1 MKHKVLVAFNQKAL
15 AKAVKDLQ
23 DYKMYLRL
31 KRIEFVNALAQI
43 GYDTAES
50 NVNGFNGITFEIRDT
65 DNLNVV
71 LVGFSERQLKTW
83 WNKRE
88 GQVTNYDYSPIL
100 MAEFGSGKFA
110 VNPQGLIDGHLE
122 VGRGTFPTDSK
133 NGLKDKWSYK
143 ESEDAKPIWT
153 SGERPTKPML
163 RASQEMMKSIESVA
177 RQVFGS

>member
-15 AKAVKDLQ
+15 TKAVKDLQ

-50 NVNGFNGITFEIRDT
+50 NVGGFNGISFEIRDT

-83 WNKRE
+83 WNKKQ
-88 GQVTNYDYSPIL
+88 GQVVNYDYSPIL

-110 VNPQGLIDGHLE
+110 ISDTLEDGTE
-122 VGRGTFPTDSK
+122 VGRGTFPTDTK
-133 NGLKDKWSYK
+133 NGERNVWAWKDR
-143 ESEDAKPIWT
+143 ENSEPNFT
-153 SGERPTKPML
+153 SGERPTRPML